1 MCSLGGLHRRRNLGV
16 RGREQA
22 GDLVGQRLVGGEPG
36 ELALPE
42 VEIAPGQPVEIG
54 ARIGAGIVATTDG
67 RFVVFRGHGCTI
79 AHCLGSIVTGTRLLQ
94 ALSPSCRT
102 AVSALMWPPRSERT
116 FTVREPEERS
126 VMAEQAVLEGGPK
139 PAPVVIK
146 KYANRR
152 LYNTATS
159 AYVTLEHLSQMVK
172 DKTDFVVYDAK
183 TGDEI
188 TRSVLTQ
195 IIFEEESKGGQTLL
209 PIPFLRQLIS
219 FYGDSLQSVVPQY
232 LEMSMSQFARNQE
245 QMRSYLQ
252 NAFGFNPFQ
261 QFETMGKQNMAMFEQ
276 AMRMFNPFRAGQP
289 GSKQPASGQQVPDQ
303 PGPSQPGANGS
314 EAARADTPA
323 ASGAAPKEEVVID
336 DLKRKLDELQNQL
349 ALLSK
354 KP

>member
-1 MCSLGGLHRRRNLGV
+1 
-16 RGREQA
+16 
-22 GDLVGQRLVGGEPG
+22 
-36 ELALPE
+36 
-42 VEIAPGQPVEIG
+42 
-54 ARIGAGIVATTDG
+54 
-67 RFVVFRGHGCTI
+67 
-79 AHCLGSIVTGTRLLQ
+79 
-94 ALSPSCRT
+94 
-102 AVSALMWPPRSERT
+102 
-116 FTVREPEERS
+116 
-126 VMAEQAVLEGGPK
+126 MAEQAVADGGPK

-152 LYNTATS
+152 LYNTSTS

-219 FYGDSLQSVVPQY
+219 FYGDSLQGVVPQY
-232 LEMSMSQFARNQE
+232 LEMSMAQFARNQE
-245 QMRSYLQ
+245 QMRGYMQ

-261 QFETMGKQNMAMFEQ
+261 QFETMGKQNMAMFEK
-276 AMRMFNPFRAGQP
+276 AMQVFNPFRVGQAGTGQAGPGQP
-289 GSKQPASGQQVPDQ
+289 A
-303 PGPSQPGANGS
+303 ANGLGAS
-314 EAARADTPA
+314 SSQAPA
-323 ASGAAPKEEVVID
+323 ASPPASAPQGEVVID
-336 DLKRKLDELQNQL
+336 DLKRKLDELQSQL

>member
-1 MCSLGGLHRRRNLGV
+1 
-16 RGREQA
+16 
-22 GDLVGQRLVGGEPG
+22 
-36 ELALPE
+36 
-42 VEIAPGQPVEIG
+42 
-54 ARIGAGIVATTDG
+54 
-67 RFVVFRGHGCTI
+67 
-79 AHCLGSIVTGTRLLQ
+79 
-94 ALSPSCRT
+94 
-102 AVSALMWPPRSERT
+102 
-116 FTVREPEERS
+116 
-126 VMAEQAVLEGGPK
+126 MAEQAVPEGGPK

-183 TGDEI
+183 TGSEI

-245 QMRSYLQ
+245 QMRSYMQ

-261 QFETMGKQNMAMFEQ
+261 QFETMGKQNMAMFEN
-276 AMRMFNPFRAGQP
+276 AMRVFNPFRPGQP
-289 GSKQPASGQQVPDQ
+289 GQ
-303 PGPSQPGANGS
+303 PGQARQGVPTANGQDAPKP
-314 EAARADTPA
+314 ETPSA
-323 ASGAAPKEEVVID
+323 ASAAAPKEEVVID
-336 DLKRKLDELQNQL
+336 DLKRKLDELQSQL

>member
-1 MCSLGGLHRRRNLGV
+1 
-16 RGREQA
+16 
-22 GDLVGQRLVGGEPG
+22 
-36 ELALPE
+36 
-42 VEIAPGQPVEIG
+42 
-54 ARIGAGIVATTDG
+54 
-67 RFVVFRGHGCTI
+67 
-79 AHCLGSIVTGTRLLQ
+79 
-94 ALSPSCRT
+94 
-102 AVSALMWPPRSERT
+102 
-116 FTVREPEERS
+116 
-126 VMAEQAVLEGGPK
+126 MAEQAVPEGGPK
-139 PAPVVIK
+139 SAPVVIK

-219 FYGDSLQSVVPQY
+219 FYGDSLQGVVPQY
-232 LEMSMSQFARNQE
+232 LEMSMSQFARNQD
-245 QMRSYLQ
+245 QMRSYLR

-276 AMRMFNPFRAGQP
+276 AMRVFNPFQAGQP
-289 GSKQPASGQQVPDQ
+289 GRPGQAP
-303 PGPSQPGANGS
+303 PIANGQDAANP
-314 EAARADTPA
+314 EAPSAPPA
-323 ASGAAPKEEVVID
+323 AAQGEVVID
-336 DLKRKLDELQNQL
+336 DLKRKLDELQSQL

>member
-1 MCSLGGLHRRRNLGV
+1 
-16 RGREQA
+16 
-22 GDLVGQRLVGGEPG
+22 
-36 ELALPE
+36 
-42 VEIAPGQPVEIG
+42 
-54 ARIGAGIVATTDG
+54 
-67 RFVVFRGHGCTI
+67 
-79 AHCLGSIVTGTRLLQ
+79 
-94 ALSPSCRT
+94 
-102 AVSALMWPPRSERT
+102 
-116 FTVREPEERS
+116 
-126 VMAEQAVLEGGPK
+126 MAEQAVPEGGPK

-219 FYGDSLQSVVPQY
+219 FYGDSLQGVVPQY

-245 QMRSYLQ
+245 QMRSYMQ

-261 QFETMGKQNMAMFEQ
+261 QFETMGKQNMAMFEK
-276 AMRMFNPFRAGQP
+276 AMRVFNPFSPGQP
-289 GSKQPASGQQVPDQ
+289 GQG
-303 PGPSQPGANGS
+303 GPGAPAVNGQDAPKPETPS
-314 EAARADTPA
+314 AAA
-323 ASGAAPKEEVVID
+323 AAPKEEVVID

>member
-1 MCSLGGLHRRRNLGV
+1 
-16 RGREQA
+16 
-22 GDLVGQRLVGGEPG
+22 
-36 ELALPE
+36 
-42 VEIAPGQPVEIG
+42 
-54 ARIGAGIVATTDG
+54 
-67 RFVVFRGHGCTI
+67 
-79 AHCLGSIVTGTRLLQ
+79 
-94 ALSPSCRT
+94 
-102 AVSALMWPPRSERT
+102 
-116 FTVREPEERS
+116 
-126 VMAEQAVLEGGPK
+126 MAEQAVPEGGPK

-219 FYGDSLQSVVPQY
+219 FYGDSLQGVVPQY

-261 QFETMGKQNMAMFEQ
+261 QFESMGKQNMAMFEQ
-276 AMRMFNPFRAGQP
+276 AMRMFNPFRPGQAGP
-289 GSKQPASGQQVPDQ
+289 GQAGPGQAAQDPQGV
-303 PGPSQPGANGS
+303 NGQ
-314 EAARADTPA
+314 EAPKPEAPA
-323 ASGAAPKEEVVID
+323 ATGAAPQGEVVID

-349 ALLSK
+349 AILSK
-354 KP
+354 KS